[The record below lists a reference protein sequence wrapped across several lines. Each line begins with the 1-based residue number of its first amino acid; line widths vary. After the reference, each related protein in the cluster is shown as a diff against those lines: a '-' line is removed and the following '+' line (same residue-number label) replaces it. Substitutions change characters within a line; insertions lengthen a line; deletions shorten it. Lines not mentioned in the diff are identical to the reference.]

1 MKKFI
6 ILPLAFV
13 LTLCVLTGC
22 RRADTPATT
31 VPSTT
36 ATVPMT
42 TVPPTTMPTTTP
54 PTMPSTMTEPDMGDM
69 MPGTEDTVNSTNGAN
84 QDPAGF

>member
-13 LTLCVLTGC
+13 LTLSVLTGC

-31 VPSTT
+31 VPSTN
-36 ATVPMT
+36 ATVPT
-42 TVPPTTMPTTTP
+42 TRPTVPPTTIP
-54 PTMPSTMTEPDMGDM
+54 PTMPSTTMTEPDMGDM
-69 MPGTEDTVNSTNGAN
+69 LPGTEDTIDPTNGAN
-84 QDPAGF
+84 QGAVGF